1 MNTAPPGDT
10 MNQAGNPFSLS
21 GKVALITGST
31 MGIGEGTAR
40 VLARQGAHVI
50 ICSRKQEQ
58 CDQVAAALRE
68 QGCSAEGKACH
79 IGRMED
85 IDEMVR
91 HIGERHGRLDILVNN
106 AVLSP
111 WRTIEDTDVALFDK
125 TVQVNLR
132 GYWFMSV
139 GAAKLMKTHG
149 GGSIV
154 NIASVAA
161 LHPDHMLSLYSTLK
175 TALIGMSRS
184 FALEYGRD
192 GIRAN
197 TILPG
202 VFLTKLADAFD
213 TATRD
218 KMLAKAALG
227 RFGKVEE
234 IGYAA
239 AYLSSEAGAYV
250 TGASLVVDGG
260 LTIASM

>member
-1 MNTAPPGDT
+1 MTQT
-10 MNQAGNPFSLS
+10 SNPFDLS
-21 GKVALITGST
+21 GKIALVTGST

-40 VLARQGAHVI
+40 VLAGQGAHVI
-50 ICSRKQEQ
+50 ISSRKQDQ
-58 CDQVAAALRE
+58 CDQVAAALRAD
-68 QGCSAEGKACH
+68 GLSAEGKACH

-85 IDEMVR
+85 IADMFS
-91 HIGERHGRLDILVNN
+91 HIRARHGRLDILVNN

-125 TVQVNLR
+125 TVQVSLR
-132 GYWFMSV
+132 GYWFMSAE
-139 GAAKLMKTHG
+139 AAKLMKTYG

-161 LHPDHMLSLYSTLK
+161 LHPDRMLSLYSTLK

-192 GIRAN
+192 GIRVN

-213 TATRD
+213 AATRE
-218 KMLAKAALG
+218 KMLAKITLG

-234 IGYAA
+234 IGHAA
-239 AYLSSEAGAYV
+239 AYLCSDAAAYV

-260 LTIASM
+260 FTIGSM

>member
-1 MNTAPPGDT
+1 MT
-10 MNQAGNPFSLS
+10 QRKNPFDLS
-21 GKVALITGST
+21 GKIALVTGST

-40 VLARQGAHVI
+40 VLAEQGAHVI
-50 ICSRKQEQ
+50 ISSRKQDQ
-58 CDQVAAALRE
+58 CDEVAARLRE
-68 QGCSAEGKACH
+68 QGLQAEGRACH
-79 IGRMED
+79 IGRMDD
-85 IDEMVR
+85 IAAMYG
-91 HIGERHGRLDILVNN
+91 HIKDKHGRLDILVNN

-111 WRTIEDTDVALFDK
+111 WRTIEDTDVGLFDK
-125 TVQVNLR
+125 TVEVSLR
-132 GYWFMSV
+132 GYWFMSAE
-139 GAAKLMKTHG
+139 AAKLMKTHG
-149 GGSIV
+149 GGSII

-184 FALEYGRD
+184 FALEYGKH

-213 TATRD
+213 APTRE

-234 IGYAA
+234 IGYAVT
-239 AYLSSEAGAYV
+239 YLSSEAGAYV
-250 TGASLVVDGG
+250 TGNNLVVDGG
-260 LTIASM
+260 LSIGLM